1 MHGYSLS
8 HQKGAEAAMLLVQ
21 DTKDLEAP
29 VGYMQV
35 VEIFLE

>member
-1 MHGYSLS
+1 MRGYSLS

-29 VGYMQV
+29 VGYIQV
-35 VEIFLE
+35 VKVFLE